1 MAVKKISPTQ
11 RSLKALREDGWTV
24 EVVERWNPYARIRQD
39 LFNFIDMVAI
49 KPGHPITGIQVTAA
63 GASSRV
69 KKIQAAPAARLWL
82 LAGGNLLVHSWAKR
96 GPRGKR
102 KVYQCRVIDITMQ
115 LLAEGV
121 KGEPVQD

>member
-69 KKIQAAPAARLWL
+69 RKIRAEPAAPLWL
-82 LAGGNLLVHSWAKR
+82 LAGGSLLVHSWAKR

-102 KVYQCRVIDITMQ
+102 KVYQCRVIDITMNFF
-115 LLAEGV
+115 AEE
-121 KGEPVQD
+121 KKTNE